1 MKKGWVITIGREF
14 CSGGAEVARKVAER
28 LNIPYYDR
36 DLIDHAAERTNLS
49 REVVEQHEEKA
60 KAYLR
65 GAGML
70 GMGDPYGGSYIYRDD
85 PSLVLPI
92 HTRIYEAQ
100 CDAIRRL
107 AEKPC
112 VIVGRCADYVLG
124 ECSNVLDVI
133 SIFVRADMDKRVQ
146 RCMRLYLRNEADAK
160 KLIQKTDKIR
170 SKYYSA
176 HTQRD
181 WGAIGNY
188 TLIVDTGEFG
198 TDGAAALI
206 EAAVKEL
213 IQRDEIVL

>member
-28 LNIPYYDR
+28 LDIPYYDR

-49 REVVEQHEEKA
+49 REMVEAHEEKH
-60 KAYLR
+60 KPFRL
-65 GAGML
+65 
-70 GMGDPYGGSYIYRDD
+70 GDPYGYGYIYRDD
-85 PSLVLPI
+85 PSLVLPV

-124 ECSNVLDVI
+124 ECANVLNVI
-133 SIFVRADMDKRVQ
+133 SVFIRADFDKRVK
-146 RCMRLYLRNEADAK
+146 RCMRVYNRTEADAK

-170 SKYYSA
+170 AKYYNT

-181 WGAIGNY
+181 WGEIGNY

-213 IQRDEIVL
+213 MQKDEVVL

>member
-14 CSGGAEVARKVAER
+14 CSGGAEVARKVSER
-28 LNIPYYDR
+28 LEIPYYDR

-49 REVVEQHEEKA
+49 REVIEQHEEKA
-60 KAYLR
+60 KSFML

-70 GMGDPYGGSYIYRDD
+70 GRGDPYGGNYIYRDD

-100 CDAIRRL
+100 CDAIRHL

-124 ECSNVLDVI
+124 ECANVLDVI
-133 SIFVRADMDKRVQ
+133 SIFVRADMDKRV
-146 RCMRLYLRNEADAK
+146 
-160 KLIQKTDKIR
+160 IQKTDKIR

-176 HTQRD
+176 HTQHE

>member
-14 CSGGAEVARKVAER
+14 CSGGAEVARKVSER
-28 LNIPYYDR
+28 LEIPYYDR

-49 REVVEQHEEKA
+49 REVIEQHEEKA
-60 KAYLR
+60 KSFML

-70 GMGDPYGGSYIYRDD
+70 GRGDPYGGNYIYRDD

-100 CDAIRRL
+100 CDAIRHL

-124 ECSNVLDVI
+124 ECANVLDVI
-133 SIFVRADMDKRVQ
+133 SIFVRADMDKRVK
-146 RCMRLYLRNEADAK
+146 RCMRIYQRDEAEAR

-176 HTQRD
+176 HTQRE